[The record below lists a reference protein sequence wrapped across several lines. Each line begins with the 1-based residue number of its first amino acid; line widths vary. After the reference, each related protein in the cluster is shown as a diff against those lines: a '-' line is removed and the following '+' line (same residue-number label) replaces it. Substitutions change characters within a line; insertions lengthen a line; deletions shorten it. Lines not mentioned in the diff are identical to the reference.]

1 MLPNLREFRAPDRL
15 VRRYRAA
22 GLWRQTGP
30 VSDLLRWSEERPD
43 ATAIIQYRDGA
54 ESQRLTYAQ
63 YAALVERFAAALRS
77 LGVGAGDVV
86 AVWLPNLWQVSALM
100 VACARIDAV
109 TAPILT
115 TIRTR
120 ELSRTLARLD
130 ATVCVTIDEWAGYG
144 HAAALASLAPKLP
157 ALRHR
162 VVLGR
167 TGHGEIDFEEYFE
180 RTPWETRHPMPL
192 AEADEDPDRLALVLF
207 TSGTSG
213 EPKAVLHSFNTIYAG
228 VSAITS
234 AEDIGPG
241 DTMFIPHSLAFIG
254 GILYGIAIPLLTGVG
269 SVLLDVWKGETGLR
283 LVREAGVTVMF
294 AAPTFY
300 HDLLEALSRDP
311 LPRPALRLAVTGA
324 TTVPTHLVQDVPLT
338 LGLPL
343 RTLWGMTEVAAHTW
357 TRDTDPV
364 GWGTRSDGSPG
375 SGLEIDLRA
384 NEPGGDRLTRL
395 FVRGAGVTLATMGR
409 DTGLLWVL
417 DEHDDGWYDT
427 GDLAVDDGRG
437 GIRIMGRVAD
447 RIGNSFMIPVGDVE
461 NQLREHPAI
470 DDVAVVGYHDDTGVE
485 RACAVIVAHRL
496 VPTLKQLRA
505 FLTEA
510 GMTEWYQP
518 NRLEIVKRLPRN
530 TAGKVRKDH
539 LREMLRHV

>member
-1 MLPNLREFRAPDRL
+1 MRDFRAPARL

-30 VSDLLRWSEERPD
+30 VSDLLRWSQERPD
-43 ATAIIQYRDGA
+43 ATAIVQYRDGA
-54 ESQRLTYAQ
+54 ESRRVTYAE

-86 AVWLPNLWQVSALM
+86 AIWLPNLWQVSALM

-109 TAPILT
+109 TAPILP
-115 TIRTR
+115 TIRAR
-120 ELSRTLARLD
+120 ELGRILARLD
-130 ATVCVTIDEWAGYG
+130 ATVCVTMDEWAGYG
-144 HAAALASLAPKLP
+144 HAAALASVAPKLP

-162 VVLGR
+162 VVVGKAAED
-167 TGHGEIDFEEYFE
+167 EIDFGEYFE
-180 RTPWETRHPMPL
+180 RTPWEERFPTGL
-192 AEADEDPDRLALVLF
+192 ADADEDPDRLALILF

-213 EPKAVLHSFNTIYAG
+213 EQKAVLHSFNTIYAG
-228 VSAITS
+228 VSAMSS
-234 AEDIGPG
+234 AEDIRPG
-241 DTMFIPHSLAFIG
+241 DTLFIPHSLAFIG

-269 SVLLDVWKGETGLR
+269 SVLLDDWKGETALR
-283 LVREAGVTVMF
+283 AVRETGVTAMF
-294 AAPTFY
+294 AAPAFF
-300 HDLLEALSRDP
+300 HDLLRALSRDP
-311 LPRPALRLAVTGA
+311 LPRPPLRLAVTGA
-324 TTVPTHLVQDVPLT
+324 TTVPTHLVRDVPRA

-357 TRDTDPV
+357 TRDTDPA
-364 GWGTRSDGSPG
+364 GWGARSDGSPG
-375 SGLEIDLRA
+375 SGLEIDLRTPDDGPA
-384 NEPGGDRLTRL
+384 RL

-409 DTGLLWVL
+409 DTGHLSVL
-417 DEHDDGWYDT
+417 DDHDDGWYDT

-447 RIGNSFMIPVGDVE
+447 RIGDSFMIPVSDVE
-461 NQLREHPAI
+461 NLLREHPAI
-470 DDVAVVGYHDDTGVE
+470 DDVAVVGYLDEAGAE
-485 RACAVIVAHRL
+485 RACAVIAAHRP

-518 NRLEIVKRLPRN
+518 SRLEVMRRLPRN
-530 TAGKVRKDH
+530 NAGKVRKDL
-539 LREMLRHV
+539 LREMVQTGGGLEAL